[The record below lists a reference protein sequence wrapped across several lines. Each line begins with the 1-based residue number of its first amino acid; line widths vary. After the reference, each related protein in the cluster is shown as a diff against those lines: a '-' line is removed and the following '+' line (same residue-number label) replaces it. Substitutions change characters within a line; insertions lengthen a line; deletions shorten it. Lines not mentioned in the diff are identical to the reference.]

1 MPIVIT
7 LDQRASR
14 RRVDDVARMARELNK
29 EAATGLALPLVRTAG
44 DEMQG
49 LVATGEGLA
58 TIVSRCLEARDW
70 WIGIGIGEVE
80 LPLGETARDS
90 RGPAFWNA
98 REALVL
104 AHKQKG
110 GPPGPIAVVG
120 HPLAVAEDLGA
131 ALSALSFIVTSRTPR
146 QRAAIAAARGT
157 KGLGL
162 IRVAKRLGTSIS
174 SVSQLLR
181 AAGREEQRLLEQLI
195 ARMAETEL

>member
-14 RRVDDVARMARELNK
+14 RKADDVARMARELNDEVGK
-29 EAATGLALPLVRTAG
+29 GLALPLVRTAG

-49 LVATGEGLA
+49 LIATGKGLA
-58 TIVSRCLEARDW
+58 TIASRCLEARDW
-70 WIGIGIGEVE
+70 WIGIGVGEVE

-90 RGPAFWNA
+90 RGPAFWHA
-98 REALVL
+98 REAVVL

-120 HPLAVAEDLGA
+120 DPLDAAEDLGA

-157 KGLGL
+157 KGLIG
-162 IRVAKRLGTSIS
+162 VARRLETSIS
-174 SVSQLLR
+174 SASQLLR

-195 ARMAETEL
+195 ARLAETEL